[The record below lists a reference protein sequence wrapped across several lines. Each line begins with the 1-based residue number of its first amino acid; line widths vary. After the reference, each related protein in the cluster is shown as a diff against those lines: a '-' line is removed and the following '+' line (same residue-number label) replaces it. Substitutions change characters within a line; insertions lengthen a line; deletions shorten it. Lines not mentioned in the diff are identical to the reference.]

1 MKCEGKSKP
10 FSAPVHGQ
18 ESTTV
23 NAFEIELDGITQHLP
38 ENKPESAAKR
48 VLQVLGGIC
57 GWIKD
62 GFEVGL
68 KGAHE
73 AALKDPFEV
82 ALEGTQEIHLA
93 LLLIVHLTVQSKL
106 HLRLHLKMHLKMHFD
121 LHKDAQEGVFELL
134 LRVHW
139 RL

>member
-23 NAFEIELDGITQHLP
+23 NAFEIEFDRITQRLP

-48 VLQVLGGIC
+48 VLQVLGRIC
-57 GWIKD
+57 GWTKD

-73 AALKDPFEV
+73 AALKDSFEV
-82 ALEGTQEIHLA
+82 ALEGTHRF
-93 LLLIVHLTVQSKL
+93 HS
-106 HLRLHLKMHLKMHFD
+106 RDHLKVNKNLKKKSIWHCC
-121 LHKDAQEGVFELL
+121 
-134 LRVHW
+134 
-139 RL
+139 